1 MSLRIAVA
9 GKGGVGKTTVVSM
22 LARSYAK
29 RGKRVIALDADPASS
44 LPSALG
50 IPKGERN
57 KIVPVSR
64 MLDLIEERTGARPGE
79 SYGGMFVLNPK
90 VDDILDT
97 YGIECGPNVRLLV
110 LGTIEAAG
118 GGCFCPESTLLRS
131 LMDHLTLERD
141 DVLILDMEAGLE
153 HLGRASTR
161 RLDIML
167 VVLEPGMRSIE
178 TGKRISDMAGELGI
192 KKIVAVIN
200 KFHDDVE
207 ERKLRQVAKEM
218 GFEVLASLPYDDRL
232 VDMDMG
238 GEVPFDVRLEG
249 PFQLGI
255 DQMIEKIGE
264 LQN

>member
-1 MSLRIAVA
+1 MPN
-9 GKGGVGKTTVVSM
+9 
-22 LARSYAK
+22 
-29 RGKRVIALDADPASS
+29 RGDADPAIS

-50 IPKGERN
+50 VPKADRDV
-57 KIVPVSR
+57 IVPVSR

-178 TGKRISDMAGELGI
+178 TGKRIAKMAEELGI
-192 KKIVAVIN
+192 KNIVAVIN
-200 KFHDDVE
+200 KFHNE
-207 ERKLRQVAKEM
+207 KEKNMLQLVANELE
-218 GFEVLASLPYDDRL
+218 FEVLASLPYDDRL
-232 VDMDMG
+232 VAMDIG
-238 GEVPFDVRLEG
+238 GEVPFDVQLEG
-249 PFQLGI
+249 PFQIGI
-255 DQMIEKIGE
+255 DLIIEKISKV
-264 LQN
+264 QN

>member
-9 GKGGVGKTTVVSM
+9 GKGGVGKTTVASM

-29 RGKRVIALDADPASS
+29 QGKRVIALDADPASS

-50 IPKGERN
+50 VAKEERD

-90 VDDILDT
+90 VDDILDN

-167 VVLEPGMRSIE
+167 VVLEPGMRSVE
-178 TGKRISDMAGELGI
+178 TGMRIAKMANELGI
-192 KKIVAVIN
+192 KNIVAVIN
-200 KFHDDVE
+200 KFHDDEE
-207 ERKLRQVAKEM
+207 ERKLRQVANEL
-218 GFEVLASLPYDDRL
+218 GFDVMTSLPYDGRL
-232 VDMDMG
+232 VAMDID
-238 GEVPFDVRLEG
+238 GEVPFDVQLDG
-249 PFQLGI
+249 PFRLGI
-255 DQMIEKIGE
+255 ELLIERIEKV
-264 LQN
+264 QN

>member
-9 GKGGVGKTTVVSM
+9 GKGGVGKTTVASM

-50 IPKGERN
+50 VPKEVRDG
-57 KIVPVSR
+57 IVPVSR

-90 VDDILDT
+90 VDDILDR

-167 VVLEPGMRSIE
+167 VVLEPGMRSME
-178 TGKRISDMAGELGI
+178 TGKRIAKMAGELGI
-192 KKIVAVIN
+192 KNIVAVIN
-200 KFHDDVE
+200 KFHDGAE
-207 ERKLRQVAKEM
+207 ERKLRQTANEL
-218 GFEVLASLPYDDRL
+218 GFDVLAALPYDDRL
-232 VDMDMG
+232 VAMDIKG
-238 GEVPFDVRLEG
+238 AVPFDVELDG
-249 PFQLGI
+249 PFQRGI
-255 DQMIEKIGE
+255 ELLIEKIGRF
-264 LQN
+264 QN